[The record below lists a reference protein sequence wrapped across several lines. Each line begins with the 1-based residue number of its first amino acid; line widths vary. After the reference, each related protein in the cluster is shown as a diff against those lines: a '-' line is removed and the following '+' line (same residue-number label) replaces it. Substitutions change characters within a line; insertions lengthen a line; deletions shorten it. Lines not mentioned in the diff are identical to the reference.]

1 MDFTVDQTLQKGI
14 EAHRAGKVQE
24 ADRYYTAILKANP
37 KHPDANHNMGILAVD
52 LGKIELGLPFLKTD
66 LKVNS
71 SIDQYWLSYIGALIK
86 LDRIADAKEVFEQ
99 AKSKGAKG
107 DGFDQ
112 IEFEL
117 ESASGDSK
125 NKENENI
132 LTQANILDELKLDK
146 ALKLANNK
154 VKDGLSE
161 EAKKIYQDILKKFPK
176 NKKAQDGIKIL
187 GGKILATSP
196 NIKEPSKEKL
206 NSLLKLYNQQKL
218 QQVYNEAKTLT
229 KRYTNSL
236 TLWSL
241 IGASA
246 AQLGKLDE
254 AVFAFQKALVIKPD
268 DAQTLYNMGNAL
280 KDQERLEE
288 AIESYK
294 KALSLKPDY
303 AEVYV
308 NMGNIL
314 KDQERLEEAI
324 ASYNKALS
332 LKADYADAYVNMGN
346 ILIDQEKLEEAIE
359 SYNKALATKP
369 DHAEAHYNM
378 GNALRE
384 QERLEEAIESYK
396 KALSLKP
403 DFADVYVNMGNALL
417 DQEKLE
423 EAIEAYKNA
432 LSIQP
437 DYAEAYVNM
446 GNALTGVIFEKPSV
460 DLQKTIVALL
470 DRETYIRP
478 RYIAKAA
485 ISLLK
490 LEPTLQKL
498 LKVVDTGL
506 LESPV
511 EVISN
516 LNEFP
521 LLLKLMSVC
530 PLPDPEIEG
539 LLTNLRCAILLNISS
554 LKEVSPE
561 FLEFQSALAL
571 QCFNNEYIY
580 NHFDEEEKILTLLD
594 TSVRKTLENNN
605 QPSPQIILAL
615 ASYKPLNKYD
625 WSKLLVVADHIKEVF
640 SRQFEEPNQEEK
652 LKYDLPRLD
661 KITDSIS
668 TEVRAQYEE
677 NPYPRWI
684 NLGLHLKP
692 LSVSKVADE
701 IKLKLSRNS
710 ITEVEKP
717 EILIA
722 GCGTGQQSIDTASR
736 FKDSKVLAIDLSLS
750 SLGYAKRKTE
760 ELGIDNIKYMQADI
774 LDLGQLN
781 KQFDII
787 ESAGVL
793 HHMENPMAGWKVLV
807 DCLKPSGLLKIGLYS
822 ELARQH
828 IVKIRKEIRQKYI
841 RAIDAEMRYFRAL
854 IMKSDKNHHKQIRR
868 FTDFYSLSEL
878 KDLLF
883 HVKEHRFTIPEIKE
897 HLDKLDLQFCGFESQ
912 TILSHF
918 KETNKNKDDLYDL
931 DKWQAYEQANPK
943 AFAGMYQFWCQK
955 VD

>member
-1 MDFTVDQTLQKGI
+1 
-14 EAHRAGKVQE
+14 
-24 ADRYYTAILKANP
+24 
-37 KHPDANHNMGILAVD
+37 
-52 LGKIELGLPFLKTD
+52 
-66 LKVNS
+66 
-71 SIDQYWLSYIGALIK
+71 
-86 LDRIADAKEVFEQ
+86 
-99 AKSKGAKG
+99 
-107 DGFDQ
+107 
-112 IEFEL
+112 
-117 ESASGDSK
+117 
-125 NKENENI
+125 
-132 LTQANILDELKLDK
+132 
-146 ALKLANNK
+146 
-154 VKDGLSE
+154 
-161 EAKKIYQDILKKFPK
+161 
-176 NKKAQDGIKIL
+176 
-187 GGKILATSP
+187 
-196 NIKEPSKEKL
+196 
-206 NSLLKLYNQQKL
+206 
-218 QQVYNEAKTLT
+218 
-229 KRYTNSL
+229 
-236 TLWSL
+236 
-241 IGASA
+241 
-246 AQLGKLDE
+246 
-254 AVFAFQKALVIKPD
+254 
-268 DAQTLYNMGNAL
+268 MGNAL
-280 KDQERLEE
+280 KDQEKLEE
-288 AIESYK
+288 AKEVYR
-294 KALSLKPDY
+294 KALLIKPDY

-324 ASYNKALS
+324 GSYNKALS

-346 ILIDQEKLEEAIE
+346 ILIDQEKLEAAIE
-359 SYNKALATKP
+359 SYKKALAAKP
-369 DHAEAHYNM
+369 DHAEAHYNL
-378 GNALRE
+378 GNALTD

-396 KALSLKP
+396 
-403 DFADVYVNMGNALL
+403 
-417 DQEKLE
+417 
-423 EAIEAYKNA
+423 NA
-432 LSIQP
+432 LSIKS

-470 DRETYIRP
+470 NRETYIRP
-478 RYIAKAA
+478 RYISKAA

-490 LEPTLQKL
+490 LEPTVQKH
-498 LKVVDTGL
+498 LKLVDTGL
-506 LESPV
+506 LESPL

-539 LLTNLRCAILLNISS
+539 LLTNLRCAILSNISS

-594 TSVRKTLENNN
+594 ASVRKTLENNK
-605 QPSPQIILAL
+605 QPSPQIVLAL

-625 WSKLLVVADHIKEVF
+625 WGKLLVVSDHIKEVF
-640 SRQFEEPNQEEK
+640 SRQLEEPNQEEK
-652 LKYDLPRLD
+652 LKHDLPRLD
-661 KITDSIS
+661 KITDNIS

-701 IKLKLSRNS
+701 IKLKLYRKS

-781 KQFDII
+781 KKFDII

-793 HHMENPMAGWKVLV
+793 HHMDNPMAGWKVLV

-828 IVKIRKEIRQKYI
+828 IVKIREEISQKCI

-854 IMKSDKNHHKQIRR
+854 IMKSDKDYHKHIRR

-897 HLDKLDLQFCGFESQ
+897 HLDTLDLQFCGFESQ

-918 KETNKNKDDLYDL
+918 QETNKNKDDLYDF

>member
-52 LGKIELGLPFLKTD
+52 LGKIELGLPFLKTA

-107 DGFDQ
+107 ASFDQ
-112 IEFEL
+112 IELEL
-117 ESASGDSK
+117 KSASGDSK
-125 NKENENI
+125 NKVNEHI

-146 ALKLANNK
+146 ALKLANKK

-187 GGKILATSP
+187 GGKILATNP
-196 NIKEPSKEKL
+196 KIKQPSKEKL
-206 NSLLKLYNQQKL
+206 NSLLTLYNQQKL
-218 QQVYNEAKTLT
+218 QQVYNEAKTLI

-236 TLWSL
+236 TIWSL

-268 DAQTLYNMGNAL
+268 DAQNLYNMGNAL
-280 KDQERLEE
+280 KDQEKLEE
-288 AIESYK
+288 AKEVYR
-294 KALSLKPDY
+294 KALLIKPDY

-324 ASYNKALS
+324 GSYNKALS
-332 LKADYADAYVNMGN
+332 LKADYADAFVNMGN

-369 DHAEAHYNM
+369 DHAEAHYNL
-378 GNALRE
+378 GNALTD

-396 KALSLKP
+396 
-403 DFADVYVNMGNALL
+403 
-417 DQEKLE
+417 
-423 EAIEAYKNA
+423 NA
-432 LSIQP
+432 LSIKS

-470 DRETYIRP
+470 NRETYIRP
-478 RYIAKAA
+478 RYISKAA

-490 LEPTLQKL
+490 LEPTVQKH
-498 LKVVDTGL
+498 LKLVDTGL
-506 LESPV
+506 LESPL

-539 LLTNLRCAILLNISS
+539 LLTNLRCAILSNISS

-594 TSVRKTLENNN
+594 ASVRKTLENNK
-605 QPSPQIILAL
+605 QPSPQIVLAL

-625 WSKLLVVADHIKEVF
+625 WGKLLVVADHIKEVF
-640 SRQFEEPNQEEK
+640 SRQLEEPNQEEK
-652 LKYDLPRLD
+652 LKHDLPRLD
-661 KITDSIS
+661 KITDNIS

-701 IKLKLSRNS
+701 IKLKLYRKS

-774 LDLGQLN
+774 LDLRQLN

-793 HHMENPMAGWKVLV
+793 HHMDNPMAGWKVLV

-828 IVKIRKEIRQKYI
+828 IVKIRKEISQKCI
-841 RAIDAEMRYFRAL
+841 RAIDEEMRYFRAL

-897 HLDKLDLQFCGFESQ
+897 HLDTLDLQFCGFESQ

-918 KETNKNKDDLYDL
+918 QETNKNKDDLYDF